1 MQISSKVHIEFGLDA
16 QAVELTAQADE
27 IAAAAGL
34 KRVGFMFTD
43 LEPDASNPRRYLE
56 KRHAGTYSLK
66 SNEVVL
72 AAHLQSMFPNR
83 CDFAESGY
91 AGSKFSTVVLSGNSY
106 EQDNIEP
113 RAYQVSVIDSL
124 LFASSQLSNF
134 FLFVLNTFCVIILF
148 VARA

>member
-1 MQISSKVHIEFGLDA
+1 MYFPSFEPMQISSKVHIEFGLDA

-43 LEPDASNPRRYLE
+43 LEPDASKPRRYLE

-113 RAYQVSVIDSL
+113 RAYQVIVIDSL
-124 LFASSQLSNF
+124 FITAFKRF
-134 FLFVLNTFCVIILF
+134 FFFSF
-148 VARA
+148 

>member
-1 MQISSKVHIEFGLDA
+1 MSSPSFEPMQISSKVHIEFGLDA
-16 QAVELTAQADE
+16 QAMELTAQADE

-43 LEPDASNPRRYLE
+43 LEPDASKPRRYLE
-56 KRHAGTYSLK
+56 KRHAGTYFLK

-83 CDFAESGY
+83 CDFSESGY
-91 AGSKFSTVVLSGNSY
+91 AGSKFSTVVLSGNSF

-113 RAYQVSVIDSL
+113 QAYQVRLINSL
-124 LFASSQLSNF
+124 LFASSQLSNA
-134 FLFVLNTFCVIILF
+134 FVLFSL
-148 VARA
+148 